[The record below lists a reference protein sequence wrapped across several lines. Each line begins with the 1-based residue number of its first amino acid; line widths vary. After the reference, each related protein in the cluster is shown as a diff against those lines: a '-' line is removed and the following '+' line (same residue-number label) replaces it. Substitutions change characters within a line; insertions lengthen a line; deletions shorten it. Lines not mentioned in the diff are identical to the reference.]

1 MQPDHAGDGQEV
13 LSAAAWETVSMTAS
27 DTSTR
32 ARAIVR
38 PVRGLESLF
47 LVRRAIGASEDSMHS
62 RLQRLRLEHTT
73 FSRDEGVAKPL
84 TSCIFPDRRL
94 IPVT

>member
-1 MQPDHAGDGQEV
+1 MTSMQPDHAGDGQEV

-27 DTSTR
+27 DASTR

-47 LVRRAIGASEDSMHS
+47 MMVFWFGEQSALPKTACTRGYNACVWSIRRFRAMRAWQS
-62 RLQRLRLEHTT
+62 
-73 FSRDEGVAKPL
+73 P
-84 TSCIFPDRRL
+84 
-94 IPVT
+94 